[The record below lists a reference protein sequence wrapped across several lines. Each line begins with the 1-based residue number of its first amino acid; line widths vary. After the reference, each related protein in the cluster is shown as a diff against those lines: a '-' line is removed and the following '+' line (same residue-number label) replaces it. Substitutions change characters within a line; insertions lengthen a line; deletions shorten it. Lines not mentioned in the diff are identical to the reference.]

1 VSARPRG
8 GRAVLLAAILATA
21 SALAA
26 AAATSWGRGLLAE
39 FATTSAPERAIGS
52 PRLRAALVRE
62 RILTPQPPVDATAGV
77 GRDCPDIELGP
88 ARLAAESAPSTLLA
102 PADAGHRGRPYVAL
116 WIDPCRSMRLHLDPW
131 NRGRESEE
139 VGWVSIWNEGR
150 LILSTAVGVRM
161 HGGISRKDPPFSY
174 RLYFR
179 DDYGLAG
186 VPAALLPDAP
196 GEAISRLIVAE
207 LDDRA
212 PDGRPWPF
220 PGETAFAVGRRLGA
234 EVPATRI
241 AWFSINGDT
250 TRPVSLIEHLG
261 SDFLRRHYG
270 HEGFDF
276 VRGKREAGD
285 PAEALFETELAWIAA
300 QPAPLLATTAA
311 ARYDL
316 DSLVTWFVTVVIC
329 GTGDLY
335 QDAMVRDRSGEFR
348 GGRWFWI
355 HWDHDMSFR
364 TPPKNSRFGRF
375 RDASYAILWSARETD
390 RAPSRALLL
399 RLLAEDEAF
408 RERVRERFVR
418 AFASE
423 VTPDFLKPAIDHL
436 EGEVRAIGFTD
447 LEFADHLRRFFADR
461 PAEVLAQVDEVLAAI
476 ADPALARPPGLVR
489 YRNRSASLNP

>member
-1 VSARPRG
+1 VSGRARG
-8 GRAVLLAAILATA
+8 GRATLAVAVLALA
-21 SALAA
+21 SAFTAA
-26 AAATSWGRGLLAE
+26 AGTSWGRGLLGE
-39 FATTSAPERAIGS
+39 FAVTTAPERAIGS

-62 RILTPQPPVDATAGV
+62 GILTPQPPLDAVAGV
-77 GRDCPDIELGP
+77 GRDCPDIELGS
-88 ARLAAESAPSTLLA
+88 RRVAAETAPSTRLA
-102 PADAGHRGRPYVAL
+102 PADAGHRGRPFVAL
-116 WIDPCRSMRLHLDPW
+116 WIDPCRSMRLHLHPEA
-131 NRGRESEE
+131 RGRESEE
-139 VGWVSIWNEGR
+139 IGWVSIWDEGR
-150 LILSTAVGVRM
+150 LLLSTAVGVRM

-179 DDYGLAG
+179 DAYGLAG
-186 VPAALLPDAP
+186 VPATLLPDAP
-196 GEAISRLIVAE
+196 GETISRLIVAE

-234 EVPATRI
+234 EVPATRV

-250 TRPVSLIEHLG
+250 TRPVSLIEHVG
-261 SDFLRRHYG
+261 PDFLRRHYG
-270 HEGFDF
+270 HEAFDL

-285 PAEALFETELAWIAA
+285 PAEALFEAELAWIAA
-300 QPAPLLATTAA
+300 QPAPLRAETAT

-316 DSLVTWFVTVVIC
+316 DSLVSWFVTVVAC

-335 QDAMVRDRSGEFR
+335 QDAMVRDRTGEVR
-348 GGRWFWI
+348 AGRWFWI

-390 RAPSRALLL
+390 RAPSRALLV
-399 RLLAEDEAF
+399 RLLAEDETF
-408 RERVRERFVR
+408 RIRVRERFAR

-423 VTPDFLKPAIDHL
+423 LTPEFLAPAIDRL
-436 EGEVRAIGFTD
+436 EREVRDIGFTN
-447 LEFADHLRRFFADR
+447 LEVASHLRQFFADR
-461 PAEVLAQVDEVLAAI
+461 PAEVLAQVDEVLAAV

-489 YRNRSASLNP
+489 YRNRSASLKP